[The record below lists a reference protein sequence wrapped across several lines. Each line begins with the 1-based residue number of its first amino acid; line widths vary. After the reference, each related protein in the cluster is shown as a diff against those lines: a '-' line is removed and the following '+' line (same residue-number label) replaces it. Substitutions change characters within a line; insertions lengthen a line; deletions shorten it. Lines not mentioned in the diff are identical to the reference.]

1 MDSKVLGLRELPE
14 PQFLNEPVGEYSI
27 EIPAGTTHYHLTQKE
42 STAHIVFNLRERNSV
57 LVLTGVVQAEGQATP
72 SLSTEIVH
80 HSPNTRAETRIRTL
94 SRDTA
99 APAYSGLIRIEP
111 NSTSCESFLNHHS
124 LLLGETAKSWTRP
137 SLEILNNEV
146 KCSHAATIR
155 TLTDRDLFYLR
166 SRGLS
171 KEDARETLISAFLA
185 DVPH

>member
-1 MDSKVLGLRELPE
+1 MDSKVLGLRELPN
-14 PQFLNEPVGEYSI
+14 PQFLTEPVGEYSI

-42 STAHIVFNLRERNSV
+42 SAAHIVFNLRERDSI
-57 LVLTGVVQAEGQATP
+57 LVLTGVVDSAGQVTP
-72 SLSTEIVH
+72 SLSTEIIH
-80 HSPNTRAETRIRTL
+80 HVPHTRAETRIRTL
-94 SRDTA
+94 SRDQA
-99 APAYSGLIRIEP
+99 APSYSGMIRIEP
-111 NSTSCESFLNHHS
+111 GASSCESFLNHHS

-171 KEDARETLISAFLA
+171 KDDARETLITAFLA